1 MQHRIC
7 SATRRDGEQCTA
19 FAMRASSVCRMH
31 GGASPQ
37 ARTAAARRLA
47 EAEATAALA
56 ALVPATVEPVADPF
70 GELSRLAGEIVTAR
84 SAAAEMVSQLDSLTD
99 PATGAARPELTLW
112 LALVDRCS
120 KLLGTMAKLDAGRD
134 TGGEGGPPK
143 FPTDRVRAL
152 LAVVDEALDASNYEG
167 RERILKALAPA
178 STTATSE
185 RQADSRR
192 RRWTS

>member
-1 MQHRIC
+1 MGRC
-7 SATRRDGEQCTA
+7 DATRSDGAQCEA
-19 FAMRASSVCRMH
+19 PAMKGGTVCRVH
-31 GGASPQ
+31 GGAAGQ
-37 ARTAAARRLA
+37 VKRVAARRVA
-47 EAEATAALA
+47 EGEAAAALA

-84 SAAAEMVSQLDSLTD
+84 SAAAEMVGQLDSLTD

-112 LALVDRCS
+112 LALIDRCS

-143 FPTDRVRAL
+143 FPTDRARAL